1 MAGVSATGIHSRYS
15 KQEGAQEVSAVKCV
29 GKTGGANKWKAFKTI
44 NKQSGKETGCE
55 GANQII
61 TREAAGK
68 IIITR
73 ESVE

>member
-44 NKQSGKETGCE
+44 NKQSGKETG
-55 GANQII
+55 
-61 TREAAGK
+61 
-68 IIITR
+68 
-73 ESVE
+73 